1 MSIIIKRED
10 HDVVY
15 VNEKRVQ
22 MDSNGNWV
30 APYDELTP
38 SETKAFY
45 QHLNAEKM
53 SINHR
58 LN

>member
-1 MSIIIKRED
+1 MSIKIKRED

-22 MDSNGNWV
+22 MDSSGRWV

-38 SETKAFY
+38 AETKAFHE
-45 QHLNAEKM
+45 HLNAEKM
-53 SINHR
+53 NMQHR